1 MLNKDQVDR
10 LNAQIAGEAY
20 TSRMFLSMSCWALSK
35 GLKGIGSFFKDHHE
49 SEEEHMHTLMDYLIQ
64 TGGKVK
70 VGQVAAPPE
79 EFDSVRA
86 VFQIALEREVS
97 VSKEITKM
105 VDLFLQEKDYS
116 AFTFLQTFVAEQHE
130 EDHLFRMILEKID
143 LIGDDKQGVFW
154 IDKEIATLTGS
165 K

>member
-1 MLNKDQVDR
+1 MLNKDQIDR

-20 TSRMFLSMSCWALSK
+20 TSRMFLSMSCWALGK
-35 GLKGIGSFFKDHHE
+35 GLKGIGAFFKDHHE

-70 VGQVAAPPE
+70 VGPVEAPPE
-79 EFDSVRA
+79 EFTGVRA
-86 VFQIALEREVS
+86 AFQIALEREVS

-116 AFTFLQTFVAEQHE
+116 TFTFLQTFVAEQHE

-143 LIGDDKQGVFW
+143 LIGDDNQGIFW
-154 IDKEIATLTGS
+154 IDKEISNLANP